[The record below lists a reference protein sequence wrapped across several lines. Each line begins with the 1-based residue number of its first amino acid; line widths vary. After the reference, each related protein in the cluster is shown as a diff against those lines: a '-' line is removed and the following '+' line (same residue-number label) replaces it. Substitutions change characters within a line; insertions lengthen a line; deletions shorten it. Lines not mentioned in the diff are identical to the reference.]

1 MQPRS
6 DDKCS
11 RRQAQRYISHKEDYY
26 MTINIKKIK
35 VGKGKIAF
43 DYEKKEEENSLIS
56 THTSKFEEEPEPE
69 FWRVFDLLRVDVCGI
84 LEVDP
89 GQFAERIIPTGVSYS
104 TDSGGYDGAIITCEY
119 RMPRSKATTTINT
132 PLFKF
137 PQTDSEKGL
146 SGYFDDATV
155 KHLRDLQEEAIL
167 YLEGHRGQGSLFED
181 EVRDPRNVTPEHSN
195 VRMLGNDN
203 IQRLVG

>member
-1 MQPRS
+1 M
-6 DDKCS
+6 D
-11 RRQAQRYISHKEDYY
+11 I
-26 MTINIKKIK
+26 TIKKIK

-43 DYEKKEEENSLIS
+43 DYDKKEEENSLIS

-69 FWRVFDLLRVDVCGI
+69 FWRVFGLLGVDVCRI

-89 GQFAERIIPTGVSYS
+89 GQLAERIIPTGVSYS
-104 TDSGGYDGAIITCEY
+104 TDSNGYDGAIITCEY

-155 KHLRDLQEEAIL
+155 KHLRDLQDEAIL
-167 YLEGHRGQGSLFED
+167 YLEGHRGQGNLFED
-181 EVRDPRNVTPEHSN
+181 EAQEPRNATQNHSN
-195 VRMLGNDN
+195 VRMIGNDN
-203 IQRLVG
+203 IKRLVG

>member
-1 MQPRS
+1 
-6 DDKCS
+6 
-11 RRQAQRYISHKEDYY
+11 

-43 DYEKKEEENSLIS
+43 DYDKKEDENSLVS

-69 FWRVFDLLRVDVCGI
+69 FWRVFGLLSVDVCRI

-89 GQFAERIIPTGVSYS
+89 GQLAERIIPTGVSYS
-104 TDSGGYDGAIITCEY
+104 TDSAGYDGAIITCEY

-137 PQTDSEKGL
+137 PQLDSEKGL
-146 SGYFDDATV
+146 PGYFADATV
-155 KHLRDLQEEAIL
+155 KHLRDLQGEAIL
-167 YLEGHRGQGSLFED
+167 YLEGHRWQGSLFEA
-181 EVRDPRNVTPEHSN
+181 EGQEPRNATPDHSD
-195 VRMLGNDN
+195 VRMIGNDN
-203 IQRLVG
+203 IQGLVG